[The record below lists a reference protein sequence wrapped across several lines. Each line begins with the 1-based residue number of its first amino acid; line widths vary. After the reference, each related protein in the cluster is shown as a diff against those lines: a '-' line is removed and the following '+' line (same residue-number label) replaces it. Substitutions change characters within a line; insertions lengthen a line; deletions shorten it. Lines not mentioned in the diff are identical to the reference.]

1 VQRYEIITNDKK
13 NFTEQLSIDTY
24 KVAIVV
30 MVVGIPI
37 LWLVNLFK
45 K

>member
-24 KVAIVV
+24 KLD
-30 MVVGIPI
+30 GQS
-37 LWLVNLFK
+37 LFEGRAK
-45 K
+45 LKRT